1 MPLLEP
7 RPSAAALTPG
17 SSADKSDGPDSEA
30 AAALRAFLAELAA
43 AHVSE
48 RSARLYVG
56 HLGRFAAWLRAEYR
70 AGLLVATAHDVRAYR
85 TRLAGAQKPASVNG
99 ALAARRRFYR
109 WAHAAGRVR
118 ADPTARVRPAAQQPL
133 APKGCSAVE
142 RRRLVREAERA
153 GAMASAVVA
162 TLLHTGLRAD

>member
-1 MPLLEP
+1 M
-7 RPSAAALTPG
+7 
-17 SSADKSDGPDSEA
+17 
-30 AAALRAFLAELAA
+30 
-43 AHVSE
+43 SE

-118 ADPTARVRPAAQQPL
+118 ADPTARVRPAAQPL
-133 APKGCSAVE
+133 APKGFSAVE